1 MNALKYNKD
10 REFDERGGEKMELRQ
25 IQYFIEVAKREHVTE
40 AAHALHVAQSAV
52 SRQIFNLEE
61 ELGVSL
67 FIREGRNVKLTPI
80 GEMFLKQMEQAVK
93 LIDNA
98 VREIEEQLDPEK
110 GTIRVGFPSSLA
122 AYTLP
127 TAISAFREL
136 HPEVKFK
143 LNQSSYANLI
153 EGVVKGDFNLA
164 LLGPVPKKEQKIK
177 GRTLFTEKIVAL
189 LPQNHPHAK
198 KPVLKVN
205 DLREDSFVLFPKGFI
220 LREIIVN
227 ACGQL
232 GFEPQVAFEGE
243 DIDAIKGLVSAGLGV
258 TLIPEITLIDGLP
271 RSTVKIPIT
280 EPEVSRTVGVIIP
293 SERELLPTE
302 KLFYEFLSDFFSI
315 LDRYKH

>member
-1 MNALKYNKD
+1 
-10 REFDERGGEKMELRQ
+10 MELRQ

-52 SRQIFNLEE
+52 SRQIVNLET
-61 ELGVSL
+61 ELGVNL

-80 GEMFLKQMEQAVK
+80 GAMFLEQMQLAMK

-98 VREIEEQLDPEK
+98 KREVEEFLDPEK
-110 GTIRVGFPSSLA
+110 GTIRIGFPSSLA

-127 TAISAFREL
+127 TVISAFRERYP
-136 HPEVKFK
+136 HVKFQLK
-143 LNQSSYANLI
+143 QSSYLNLI
-153 EGVVKGDFNLA
+153 DGVVKGEFNLA
-164 LLGPVPKKEQKIK
+164 ILGPVPKKEKKIK
-177 GRTLFTEKIVAL
+177 GKTLFTENIVAL
-189 LPQNHPHAK
+189 LPYNHPFAVK
-198 KPVLKVN
+198 RILKLSE
-205 DLREDSFVLFPKGFI
+205 LRDDSFILFPKGFV

-232 GFEPQVAFEGE
+232 GFQPQVSFEGE

-258 TLIPEITLIDGLP
+258 TLIPEITLIDSLP

-280 EPEVSRTVGVIIP
+280 EPNVTRTVGVIIP

-302 KLFYEFLSDFFSI
+302 KLFYEFLGEFFSM
-315 LDRYKH
+315 LDRFQN